1 MSIGRGKYANPRD
14 GDVIEFEVDLT
25 HDTVAVRSM
34 ATRGCPAAS
43 RAAGEL
49 ARWAHGKAPEDAAR
63 IEPRELIERLELMP
77 DEERCALTAIAA
89 FRAALVDAHVRELAE
104 SGAEQGS

>member
-1 MSIGRGKYANPRD
+1 MSSGHGQYANPRD

-25 HDTVAVRSM
+25 HGTVAVKTM
-34 ATRGCPAAS
+34 WTRGCGAAT

-49 ARWAHGKAPEDAAR
+49 ARWANGKTADDAER
-63 IEPRELIERLELMP
+63 IEPRELIQRLALVP

-89 FRAALVDAHVRELAE
+89 LRAALVDAHVRELARTE
-104 SGAEQGS
+104 VKGRS